1 MTHDSSITEIK
12 VTHIPVN
19 GRHELV
25 YLDAA
30 GVLWLSGQPWPGAVE
45 DLRARINAHLAR
57 VRRFNAAQRGQEA
70 VK

>member
-1 MTHDSSITEIK
+1 MTSNASITDK
-12 VTHIPVN
+12 AQFLHPH
-19 GRHELV
+19 GAV

-30 GVLWLSGQPWPGAVE
+30 GVLWLNGQPWPGAVE
-45 DLRARINAHLAR
+45 DLHARINAHLAR